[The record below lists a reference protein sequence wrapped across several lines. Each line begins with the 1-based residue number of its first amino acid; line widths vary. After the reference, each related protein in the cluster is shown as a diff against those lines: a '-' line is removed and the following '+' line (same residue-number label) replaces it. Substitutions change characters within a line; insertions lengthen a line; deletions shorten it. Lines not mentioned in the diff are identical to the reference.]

1 MKEDLGGTAVGM
13 RIGQA
18 LSLGSEWQIAPVVRT
33 ARRTPGFEAFA
44 RLAILLPLGG
54 RPRPRQLLIEPFGE
68 LSERGGGAAQ
78 LPILFQYLIQL

>member
-18 LSLGSEWQIAPVVRT
+18 LSLGSEWQIAPVVRK
-33 ARRTPGFEAFA
+33 ARRTPGFAA